1 MCDMFAVFVGSWLVE
16 NGAVFVYLSG
26 FIGFCSQRLTKRL
39 MNVESSTSTEDDLMG
54 LLVVVVVVV
63 VLFVV
68 TLSG

>member
-54 LLVVVVVVV
+54 FLVVVVV